1 MGTSFLA
8 QNAGKKSVT
17 LNLKH
22 AEGKT
27 LLKRLVEAADVL
39 VENFRPGVMDRL
51 GLGWE
56 ALRVVNPQ
64 LIYCAISGFGQDG
77 PWRDRPAYDQIIQGL
92 SGVMSI
98 TGDTDSAPLRV
109 GYPIADTI
117 GGLTAAFAVAAALNS
132 RTRAGGTFIDVSM
145 LESVLATMGWV
156 VSNWLIAGVQPAANG
171 NENVTAS
178 PSATFQTGEGLL
190 NISAN
195 KQEQWEVMCANLG
208 VPDLAARPEYRTRDD
223 RIANRLAL
231 KAELESVLITRPARV
246 WADQL
251 NDIGVPA
258 GAVLSVPDI
267 LAHPQV
273 AGRDFLAT
281 FTDAPGVGRVLR
293 IARTGV
299 KLDGEAPS
307 VSDPP
312 PLLGQHNG
320 EIYGALG
327 LSAAEITRL
336 EADGVI

>member
-1 MGTSFLA
+1 
-8 QNAGKKSVT
+8 
-17 LNLKH
+17 
-22 AEGKT
+22 
-27 LLKRLVEAADVL
+27 
-39 VENFRPGVMDRL
+39 
-51 GLGWE
+51 
-56 ALRVVNPQ
+56 
-64 LIYCAISGFGQDG
+64 
-77 PWRDRPAYDQIIQGL
+77 
-92 SGVMSI
+92 
-98 TGDTDSAPLRV
+98 
-109 GYPIADTI
+109 
-117 GGLTAAFAVAAALNS
+117 
-132 RTRAGGTFIDVSM
+132 
-145 LESVLATMGWV
+145 
-156 VSNWLIAGVQPAANG
+156 
-171 NENVTAS
+171 
-178 PSATFQTGEGLL
+178 
-190 NISAN
+190 
-195 KQEQWEVMCANLG
+195 MCANLG